1 MANAKQ
7 VQAAKDSVETRMY
20 ERGESVQ
27 AIMARTG
34 KSYQRVKET
43 LDLAGVPARSLRSMV
58 AGRRSAARS

>member
-20 ERGESVQ
+20 ERGETVQ

-58 AGRRSAARS
+58 AGRRSG

>member
-58 AGRRSAARS
+58 AGRRSG